1 MARTRTK
8 KTKTKAKGTGFKMNA
23 SRPFNFSNMFA
34 ALENAGVRVSKTQK
48 RKAIQAAAAAPT
60 RASTRTRNPVSRF
73 TSAAVSRTAP
83 ASRVVKRIS
92 MKRPATKANK
102 AKANG
107 NVNMAVA
114 VAPVSKAPH
123 VLKAKQLG
131 HIMHSYEGKPEK
143 AETYAHF
150 KRLHDLYKS
159 KKNVYGF
166 TPETEIQDLVRTL
179 KQQDEL
185 AQSEVNELAA
195 LFGSTGL

>member
-1 MARTRTK
+1 
-8 KTKTKAKGTGFKMNA
+8 MNA

-48 RKAIQAAAAAPT
+48 RKAMQAIAKPIE
-60 RASTRTRNPVSRF
+60 RTRRATKPVLRF
-73 TSAAVSRTAP
+73 NSAISRTAP

-92 MKRPATKANK
+92 MKRTATKTNK
-102 AKANG
+102 ANANG

-114 VAPVSKAPH
+114 VAPVSKAPR

-131 HIMHSYEGKPEK
+131 HIMHSYEEKPEK

-150 KRLHDLYKS
+150 KRLHDLYHS

-166 TPETEIQDLVRTL
+166 TGETDIQELIHTL

-185 AQSEVNELAA
+185 VQSEVDELAA